1 MSQHTECR
9 YPRISEHYRQ
19 ISDYYKIYDIN
30 SEDWF
35 WRASHAD
42 DIEHFFGAEGAS
54 DYEVAVDAVKQLGF
68 DTVFDIGCAHGFQS
82 ECFLNAG
89 LKYIGIDDT
98 ADRKWNDDKFDYL
111 IGKYPFTVPQEFLT
125 GKYIAVSRLCVGIL
139 ISEEYQFQQ
148 MAETFPDI
156 LICDNY
162 WSSRL
167 QKYYD
172 LVSVFKKEEDGKRQD
187 NWNWYYYRRK

>member
-1 MSQHTECR
+1 MSER
-9 YPRISEHYRQ
+9 IDVKYPRILEHYNQ
-19 ISDYYKIYDIN
+19 ISDYYKLYDVD
-30 SEDWF
+30 SHDWY
-35 WRASHAD
+35 WRASHSD

-54 DYEVAVDAVKQLGF
+54 DYEVAVDAVRKLGF

-89 LKYIGIDDT
+89 LKYIGIDD
-98 ADRKWNDDKFDYL
+98 ASDKKWNNDKFDYI
-111 IGKYPFTVPQEFLT
+111 IGKYPFVIPQEFLT

-148 MAETFPDI
+148 MAETFPYLLVCNDH
-156 LICDNY
+156 
-162 WSSRL
+162 SSSKL

-172 LVSVFKKEEDGKRQD
+172 LISVFKKETGERIKDTWK
-187 NWNWYYYRRK
+187 WYYYRRK